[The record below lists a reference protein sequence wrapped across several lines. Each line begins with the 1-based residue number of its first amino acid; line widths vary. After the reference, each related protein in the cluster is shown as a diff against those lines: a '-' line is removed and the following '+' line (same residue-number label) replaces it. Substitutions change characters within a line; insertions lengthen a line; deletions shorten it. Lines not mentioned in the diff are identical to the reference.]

1 MSMKEERRK
10 VLELIYKEMSH
21 ASNYSYPKELADIVK
36 ALEAAEL
43 AEREAELKSKLA
55 EAENSNKER
64 EFDLK
69 EQELD
74 IKERELEIK
83 HQAMLAEREDAK
95 KDRELQEKAR
105 LRELIVNS
113 CITVGT
119 TALWGL
125 IFVHE
130 LRATRKFEMTGT
142 EVSAASRWLKN
153 AFPKVKLF

>member
-1 MSMKEERRK
+1 MSMKEERQK
-10 VLELIYKEMSH
+10 VLALIYEEMSRN
-21 ASNYSYPKELADIVK
+21 SNFHYTKELAEIVK
-36 ALEAAEL
+36 TLEAAEL
-43 AEREAELKSKLA
+43 ADREAELKSRIA
-55 EAENSNKER
+55 EAESDNKER

-74 IKERELEIK
+74 LKERELEIK
-83 HQAMLAEREDAK
+83 QRSMLADRNDANL
-95 KDRELQEKAR
+95 DRELQDKIK

-113 CITVGT
+113 CITIGT

-130 LRATRKFEMTGT
+130 LKATRTFEMTGT

-153 AFPKVKLF
+153 AFPKVRLF